1 MYTPSELKQHF
12 RSRGEFY
19 GVISELLSFPTKE
32 LGEAISHGALARS
45 LRSVANSLP
54 YEIDVTSP
62 GFSDHID
69 PSDLE
74 AEYIRLF
81 DLPGEGKPCPL
92 YTGVYAASRRDAM
105 EELLRFYRHFGVTLN
120 SLQHDL
126 PDAVPTVIE
135 FQQYLVL
142 REGAVDGDSAQQTRV
157 AQVDLL
163 GRHLRPWAVATRS
176 RLGTRSPGAFYEAVV
191 SLASSAFAADA
202 AYLETAV
209 VSAPA

>member
-1 MYTPSELKQHF
+1 MYTPSEPNQHF

-32 LGEAISHGALARS
+32 LGEAISHGRLTRS

-54 YEIDVTSP
+54 YEIDVASP

-69 PSDLE
+69 PGDLE

-81 DLPGEGKPCPL
+81 DLPGDGKPCPL

-120 SLQHDL
+120 SQEHDL

-142 REGAVDGDSAQQTRV
+142 REGAAGGVSAQQTRA

-163 GRHLRPWAVATRS
+163 VRHLRPWAVATRS
-176 RLGTRSPGAFYEAVV
+176 RLGTRTPGRFYEAVV
-191 SLASSAFAADA
+191 SLACAAFAADS
-202 AYLETAV
+202 AYLDTAV